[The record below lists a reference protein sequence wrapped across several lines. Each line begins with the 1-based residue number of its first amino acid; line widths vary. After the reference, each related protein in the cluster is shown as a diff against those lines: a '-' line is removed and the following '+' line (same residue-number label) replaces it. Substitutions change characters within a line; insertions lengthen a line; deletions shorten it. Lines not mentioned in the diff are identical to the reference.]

1 MFEDFSPEALVYYLQ
16 AHPLVTVLLVVML
29 VMFLGSLLRKLIKIA
44 VVCGLLFLVSL
55 YYTNVEASEDWR
67 VRAKIVKGHAA
78 VLGKEA
84 LEKGTELLQE
94 GKRELEKQID
104 AR

>member
-1 MFEDFSPEALVYYLQ
+1 MSLVEDFSPEALVYYLQ
-16 AHPLVTVLLVVML
+16 AHPLVTVLLVVM
-29 VMFLGSLLRKLIKIA
+29 FLGSLLRKLIKIA
-44 VVCGLLFLVSL
+44 VVRGLLFLVSL

-67 VRAKIVKGHAA
+67 VRARIVKGHAA